1 MPDGRLE
8 WRRRGHG
15 CPHPRL
21 EEEWWLFEV
30 DGERFDVAVGYLN
43 ADLKAGLRE
52 IDRLCREKLPNAE
65 SEWFRPPN

>member
-1 MPDGRLE
+1 MDASSGGGGGTAVRILDS
-8 WRRRGHG
+8 RRSGG
-15 CPHPRL
+15 CSR
-21 EEEWWLFEV
+21 WT
-30 DGERFDVAVGYLN
+30 GSGFDVAVGYLN